1 MQTGPAVKNVKQSL
15 MFAHKGK
22 PDKTLKQQTLWI
34 CVVANL
40 CSFYSALK
48 MPTNKNI
55 AGHSI

>member
-34 CVVANL
+34 CVLLLIYAAFTVHWENANE
-40 CSFYSALK
+40 
-48 MPTNKNI
+48 
-55 AGHSI
+55 